1 MNKVLITGR
10 ISNIRPINNG
20 NAFNVAV
27 YDGIANDNTI
37 KTVFI
42 ECVCFGNTSKFL
54 QKHFSVGRAI
64 ELIGK
69 ISNSKYEKEGVTKY
83 STNVIVE
90 EIGFV
95 KSDRREPE
103 LEKVAI

>member
-10 ISNIRPINNG
+10 ICQIRPINNG
-20 NAFNVAV
+20 TAFNVAV
-27 YDGIANDNTI
+27 YDSVADNN
-37 KTVFI
+37 TVFI

-54 QKHFSVGRAI
+54 QKHFNVGRAI

-69 ISNSKYEKEGVTKY
+69 ISNSRYEKEGVTRY

-90 EIGFV
+90 DIGFV
-95 KSDRREPE
+95 KSDKREPE
-103 LEKVAI
+103 VEKVAV